1 MPTYD
6 LDEES
11 TLFEPLKIKVGGKEL
26 VIPDRLRK
34 EFDRIAD
41 INDPHKQ
48 LAAWANI
55 KVEELE
61 QIPMRK
67 VAAAIN
73 VIARE
78 FMGPSALHFTPKK
91 A

>member
-11 TLFEPLKIKVGGKEL
+11 TLFEDLKIKVGGKEL

-78 FMGPSALHFTPKK
+78 FMGPSALNFKPKK

>member
-1 MPTYD
+1 MPIYD

-11 TLFEPLKIKVGGKEL
+11 TLFEDLKIKVGGKEL